1 MEKISY
7 FVDGRLQQSDRDA
20 LLQREILEKA
30 GYAEAEYYLIGEDGT
45 EYRGPDDKVPLKD
58 GEKFEVKP
66 LRGAAPS
73 GVIHYKVNGEIQTA
87 EDSPIPLRDI
97 LEKAGRKA
105 GIEPN
110 DLERYRLENSGT
122 EARYEGLDE
131 PVPIHDGDQFVAI
144 YIGKTPV
151 A

>member
-20 LLQREILEKA
+20 LPQREILEKA
-30 GYAEAEYYLIGEDGT
+30 GYAEAEYYLIDGGGT
-45 EYRGPDDKVPLKD
+45 EYRSPDDKVLLKD

-73 GVIHYKVNGEIQTA
+73 GVIHYKVNGELQTA
-87 EDSPIPLRDI
+87 EDSPVPLRDI

-122 EARYEGLDE
+122 DAKYKGLDE
-131 PVPIHDGDQFVAI
+131 LVPIRDGDQFVAI
-144 YIGKTPV
+144 YVGKTPV

>member
-7 FVDGRLQQSDRDA
+7 FVDGRLQQSAWDT
-20 LLQREILEKA
+20 LSQQEILEKA
-30 GYAEAEYYLIGEDGT
+30 GYAPAEYYLIDESGA
-45 EYRGPDDKVPLKD
+45 EYRNPQDKVSLKD

-66 LRGAAPS
+66 LRGIAPND
-73 GVIHYKVNGEIQTA
+73 VIHYEVNGEHQTA
-87 EDSPIPLRDI
+87 ETSPVLLRDI

-110 DLERYRLENSGT
+110 DLERYRLENSNT
-122 EARYEGLDE
+122 EAQYTELDE
-131 PVPIHDGDQFVAI
+131 PVPVRDGDKFFAI

>member
-20 LLQREILEKA
+20 LSQREILDKA
-30 GYAEAEYYLIGEDGT
+30 GYAEAEYYLIGGDGA
-45 EYRGPDDKVPLKD
+45 EYRSPDDKVSLKD

-66 LRGAAPS
+66 LRGTAP
-73 GVIHYKVNGEIQTA
+73 GDVLHYEVNGEHQTA
-87 EDSPIPLRDI
+87 EASPVPLRDI

-110 DLERYRLENSGT
+110 DLERYRLENKDTGAKYA
-122 EARYEGLDE
+122 ELDE
-131 PVPIHDGDQFVAI
+131 PVPIHDGDQFFAI
-144 YIGKTPV
+144 YVGKTPV